1 MLLERMW
8 RAALLQP
15 SVYEEVEADQSAT
28 TQAALVVLITAI
40 AALIGDFLSE
50 ALFGTRTGGAGLVR
64 GIVTGLI
71 GDFVSWIVW
80 AYVAYFVGTRLLGGR
95 ATPGEL
101 LRTLG
106 FAASPGIL
114 QVFNFVPVLGG
125 VINFV
130 VVIWLILAG
139 VVAIRQA
146 LDFSTGKALG
156 TAILSFIPVLVI
168 ALLIDGLAEKIVGAV
183 IR

>member
-1 MLLERMW
+1 MLLDRMW
-8 RAALLQP
+8 RAAMLQS
-15 SVYEEVEADQSAT
+15 SVYEEIEADEGAT
-28 TQAALVVLITAI
+28 SQAALVVLIVAI
-40 AALIGDFLSE
+40 AAVIGEFLSE
-50 ALFGTRTGGAGLVR
+50 ALFGTRTGAAGLAR

-80 AYVAYFVGTRLLGGR
+80 SYVAYFFGTRLFGGT

-114 QVFNFVPVLGG
+114 QILSFVPVLGG
-125 VINFV
+125 LINLV
-130 VVIWLILAG
+130 VGIWLIFTG

-156 TAILSFIPVLVI
+156 TAIISLIPVVVI
-168 ALLIDGLAEKIVGAV
+168 ALVADSIAERIVGLAV
-183 IR
+183 R